1 MYHGQIEGTDFVTL
15 DKRFSG
21 LFTGYMRVTRHW
33 TGSIW
38 AEGPAWFAAGRY
50 LVWSDIPNN
59 RMLRFVEESGQVS
72 VFRPASNNS
81 NGNTVDN
88 QGRLVTC
95 EHLTRRVTRT
105 EFDGSVTVLADKWE
119 GKRFNSPNDAV
130 VKSDDSIWFTDP
142 AYGIDGDNE
151 GEPAKPEIDG
161 CHVYR
166 IDPKTGA
173 VKRVIDDMVRPN
185 GIIGTPDGKKLSVV
199 DIRGRKTFA
208 YDIAAEGTLTSP
220 SGEQLESIAVPECRP
235 MSASAARTRQGQE
248 DAVHHRL
255 HRALRG
261 EDARPRSAR
270 SRHRLARAG
279 AGVARCARL
288 LRILN

>member
-1 MYHGQIEGTDFVTL
+1 
-15 DKRFSG
+15 
-21 LFTGYMRVTRHW
+21 MRVTRHW
-33 TGSIW
+33 TGSVW

-50 LVWSDIPNN
+50 LIWSDIPNN

-72 VFRPASNNS
+72 VFRQASNNS

-105 EFDGSVTVLADKWE
+105 EFDGSISVLADKWE

-151 GEPAKPEIDG
+151 GEPATPEIDG

-166 IDPKTGA
+166 IDKTGA
-173 VKRVIDDMVRPN
+173 ITRLIDNMVRPN
-185 GIIGTPDGKKLSVV
+185 GIAFSPDEKLLYVADTGATHNEDTPRAHSPLQRQ
-199 DIRGRKTFA
+199 RGRQER
-208 YDIAAEGTLTSP
+208 EGRRATSSLNWP
-220 SGEQLESIAVPECRP
+220 RRTDYMTASASTGPGGFGRAPARASIAT
-235 MSASAARTRQGQE
+235 SRTGR
-248 DAVHHRL
+248 
-255 HRALRG
+255 
-261 EDARPRSAR
+261 
-270 SRHRLARAG
+270 
-279 AGVARCARL
+279 
-288 LRILN
+288 